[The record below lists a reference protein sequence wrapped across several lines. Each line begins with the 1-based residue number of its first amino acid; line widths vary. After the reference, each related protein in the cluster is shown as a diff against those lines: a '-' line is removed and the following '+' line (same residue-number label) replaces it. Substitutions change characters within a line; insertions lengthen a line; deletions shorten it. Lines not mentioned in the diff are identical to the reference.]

1 MGIMASLARNNLRV
15 AMDTIQ
21 EEIGTSS
28 LIGGKE
34 IQKINKTINAP
45 LERFVERISGFF
57 YFWQPEIPSLPP
69 TKSIRDFEKFLF
81 SSDYSVGIG
90 MFLIEVAL
98 LSLDEHD
105 VDKLWQLIKYF
116 HVQDFANKNS
126 NGDRLILY
134 TYKIFLMANCFAGG
148 DFRRGFIL
156 SEIENLNLYSSP
168 ELQRKSLML
177 GHININSQWKGD
189 PLNKYYEL

>member
-116 HVQDFANKNS
+116 H
-126 NGDRLILY
+126 
-134 TYKIFLMANCFAGG
+134 
-148 DFRRGFIL
+148 
-156 SEIENLNLYSSP
+156 
-168 ELQRKSLML
+168 
-177 GHININSQWKGD
+177 
-189 PLNKYYEL
+189 